1 MAKFLISGC
10 IVDTDAERVAYDDVT
25 PTQIS
30 SFIKGLGDGEELEL
44 DISSYGGSVAAGLA
58 ICNMLKMAS
67 AEGHKTT
74 AHVIGWAAS
83 IASVIA
89 CACDELKIDSN
100 AFLMIHNPYTVS
112 MGDAEGLRKDADTL
126 DKMRDAL
133 IAVYRTKFDL
143 TDEAIKKAMDEE
155 TWIMGKDAGT
165 FNLKAEII
173 PTEEP
178 LKAAAFAGKAI
189 PKFLHV
195 PQTIA
200 DLIATKAEEK
210 KAEEPKAKKLE
221 TLDYSSLTD
230 AEVKEI
236 REEANTMAKQREE
249 MVAKS
254 HEAEPTAEPKAEA
267 EMVTKAEAD
276 KRVSGMQSKM
286 QAQINDLRKEYD
298 AKIEDFTNQL
308 KVKDEELVK
317 AKADATRLA
326 ADLESEKTAHA
337 ELSEKTSALEQALAA
352 KTETLAKLNANVL
365 TPNEELPTMKAGLA
379 KCTTPAERVAFLQ
392 SGKYIK

>member
-10 IVDTDAERVAYDDVT
+10 IVDTDADRVAFDDVT

-30 SFIKGLGDGEELEL
+30 SFIKGLEDGEELEL

-89 CACDELKIDSN
+89 CQCDELKIDSN
-100 AFLMIHNPYTVS
+100 AFLMIHNPYTVA

-143 TDEAIKKAMDEE
+143 TDEAIKSMMDAE
-155 TWIMGKDAGT
+155 TWIMGKDAST
-165 FNLKAEII
+165 VNLKAEII

-200 DLIATKAEEK
+200 DLIAAKVEEK
-210 KAEEPKAKKLE
+210 KAEEPKAEAKPV
-221 TLDYSSLTD
+221 
-230 AEVKEI
+230 EVKAEGKPA
-236 REEANTMAKQREE
+236 EEPT
-249 MVAKS
+249 
-254 HEAEPTAEPKAEA
+254 AEPTAPVEPKAEA

-276 KRVSGMQSKM
+276 KRVSGMQSTM
-286 QAQINDLRKEYD
+286 QKKIDALRTDYE
-298 AKIEDFTNQL
+298 AKIEDFKNQL
-308 KVKDEELVK
+308 KVKDEELTKVQANVISLTK
-317 AKADATRLA
+317 
-326 ADLESEKTAHA
+326 DLESEKAAHA
-337 ELSEKTSALEQALAA
+337 ELLTKASALESALAE

-365 TPNEELPTMKAGLA
+365 TPNEELPTLKAGLA
-379 KCTTPAERVAFLQ
+379 KCKTAAERVAFLK
-392 SGKYIK
+392 SGKYTK

>member
-30 SFIKGLGDGEELEL
+30 SFIKGLGDGEPLELE
-44 DISSYGGSVAAGLA
+44 ISSYGGSVAAGLA

-67 AEGHKTT
+67 ADGHKTT

-89 CACDELKIDSN
+89 CQCDELKIDSN

-143 TDEAIKKAMDEE
+143 TDEAIKSMMDAE
-155 TWIMGKDAGT
+155 TWIMGKDAST
-165 FNLKAEII
+165 VNLKAEII

-178 LKAAAFAGKAI
+178 LKAAAFAGKTI

-200 DLIATKAEEK
+200 DLIAAKVEEK
-210 KAEEPKAKKLE
+210 KAEDKPADDKPVDKP
-221 TLDYSSLTD
+221 
-230 AEVKEI
+230 AEVKAEAKPA
-236 REEANTMAKQREE
+236 EEPT
-249 MVAKS
+249 
-254 HEAEPTAEPKAEA
+254 AEPTAEPKAEA
-267 EMVTKAEAD
+267 DMITRAEAD
-276 KRVSGMQSKM
+276 KRVSGMQSTM
-286 QAQINDLRKEYD
+286 QKKIDSLRTDYE
-298 AKIEDFTNQL
+298 AKIEDFKNQL
-308 KVKDEELVK
+308 KVKDEELTKVQANVISLTK
-317 AKADATRLA
+317 
-326 ADLESEKTAHA
+326 DLESEKTAHA
-337 ELSEKTSALEQALAA
+337 ELLTKASALESALAE

-365 TPNEELPTMKAGLA
+365 TPNEELPTLKAGLA
-379 KCTTPAERVAFLQ
+379 KCKTAAERVAFLK

>member
-10 IVDTDAERVAYDDVT
+10 IVDTDADRVAYDDVT

-30 SFIKGLGDGEELEL
+30 SFIKGLGDGEPLELE
-44 DISSYGGSVAAGLA
+44 ISSYGGSVAAGLA

-74 AHVIGWAAS
+74 AHVIGWACS

-89 CACDELKIDSN
+89 CQCDELKIDSN

-133 IAVYRTKFDL
+133 IAIYRTKFDL
-143 TDEAIKKAMDEE
+143 TDEAIKSMMDAE
-155 TWIMGKDAGT
+155 TWIMGKDAST
-165 FNLKAEII
+165 INLKAEII

-200 DLIATKAEEK
+200 DLIAAKVEEK
-210 KAEEPKAKKLE
+210 KAEAKDKPAQ
-221 TLDYSSLTD
+221 DKP
-230 AEVKEI
+230 AEVKAEAKPAEGKPA
-236 REEANTMAKQREE
+236 EEPT
-249 MVAKS
+249 
-254 HEAEPTAEPKAEA
+254 AEPTAEPKAE
-267 EMVTKAEAD
+267 EGMITKAEAD
-276 KRVSGMQSKM
+276 KRVSGMQSTM
-286 QAQINDLRKEYD
+286 QKKIDSLRTDYE
-298 AKIEDFTNQL
+298 AKITDFTNEL
-308 KVKDEELVK
+308 KAKDEELSK
-317 AKADATRLA
+317 AQANLISLTKSLEDTKRELA
-326 ADLESEKTAHA
+326 ET
-337 ELSEKTSALEQALAA
+337 TSALAEKTNALAS
-352 KTETLAKLNANVL
+352 LNANVL

-379 KCTTPAERVAFLQ
+379 KCTTPAERVAFLK
-392 SGKYIK
+392 SGKYTK

>member
-30 SFIKGLGDGEELEL
+30 SFIKGLGDGEGLEL

-89 CACDELKIDSN
+89 CQCDELKIDSN

-155 TWIMGKDAGT
+155 TWIIGKDAAT

-195 PQTIA
+195 PQTIT
-200 DLIATKAEEK
+200 DLIAAKVEEK
-210 KAEEPKAKKLE
+210 KAEEPKAEAKPV
-221 TLDYSSLTD
+221 
-230 AEVKEI
+230 EVKAEGKPA
-236 REEANTMAKQREE
+236 EEPT
-249 MVAKS
+249 
-254 HEAEPTAEPKAEA
+254 AEPTAEPKAEA

-276 KRVSGMQSKM
+276 KRVSGMQSTM
-286 QAQINDLRKEYD
+286 QKQIDNLKKDYE
-298 AKIEDFTNQL
+298 AKINDFTNQL
-308 KVKDEELVK
+308 KVQDEELVK
-317 AKADATRLA
+317 AKADATRLTK
-326 ADLESEKTAHA
+326 DLESEKAAHA
-337 ELSEKTSALEQALAA
+337 ELLTKASALESALAE

-365 TPNEELPTMKAGLA
+365 TPNEELPTLKAGLA
-379 KCTTPAERVAFLQ
+379 KCKTAAERVAFLK

>member
-10 IVDTDAERVAYDDVT
+10 IVDTDADRVAYDDVT

-30 SFIKGLGDGEELEL
+30 SFIKGLGDGEGLEL

-89 CACDELKIDSN
+89 CQCDELKIDSN

-155 TWIMGKDAGT
+155 TWIIGKDAAT

-195 PQTIA
+195 PQTIT
-200 DLIATKAEEK
+200 DLIAAKVEEK
-210 KAEEPKAKKLE
+210 KAEEPKAEAKPV
-221 TLDYSSLTD
+221 
-230 AEVKEI
+230 EVKAEGKPA
-236 REEANTMAKQREE
+236 EEPT
-249 MVAKS
+249 
-254 HEAEPTAEPKAEA
+254 AEPTAPVEPKAEA

-276 KRVSGMQSKM
+276 KRVSGMQAAMAK
-286 QAQINDLRKEYD
+286 QID
-298 AKIEDFTNQL
+298 ALKKDYEARITDFENQL
-308 KVKDEELVK
+308 KAKDEELTKTMALVTSLT
-317 AKADATRLA
+317 D
-326 ADLESEKTAHA
+326 DLKNTTD
-337 ELSEKTSALEQALAA
+337 ELSKMTSAFEEKSTA
-352 KTETLAKLNANVL
+352 LAKLNASVL
-365 TPNEELPTMKAGLA
+365 TPNEELPTLKAGLA
-379 KCTTPAERVAFLQ
+379 KCKTAAERVAFLK

>member
-30 SFIKGLGDGEELEL
+30 SFIKGLGDGEPLELE
-44 DISSYGGSVAAGLA
+44 ISSYGGSVAAGLA

-133 IAVYRTKFDL
+133 IAVYRAKFDL

-178 LKAAAFAGKAI
+178 LKAAAFAGKTI

-200 DLIATKAEEK
+200 DLIATKAEAKKAEG
-210 KAEEPKAKKLE
+210 KAEEPKAEAKDKPAE
-221 TLDYSSLTD
+221 DKP
-230 AEVKEI
+230 AEVKAEAKPA
-236 REEANTMAKQREE
+236 EEPT
-249 MVAKS
+249 
-254 HEAEPTAEPKAEA
+254 AEPTATAEPKAEA

-276 KRVSGMQSKM
+276 KRVSGMQSTM
-286 QAQINDLRKEYD
+286 QKKIDLLRTDYE

-308 KVKDEELVK
+308 KVKDEELTKVQANVISLTK
-317 AKADATRLA
+317 
-326 ADLESEKTAHA
+326 DLESEKAAHA
-337 ELSEKTSALEQALAA
+337 ELLTKASALEQALAE

-365 TPNEELPTMKAGLA
+365 TPNEELPTLKAGLA
-379 KCTTPAERVAFLQ
+379 KCKTAAERVAFLK

>member
-30 SFIKGLGDGEELEL
+30 SFIKGLGDGEGLEL

-89 CACDELKIDSN
+89 CQCDELKIDSN

-155 TWIMGKDAGT
+155 TWIIGKDAAT

-178 LKAAAFAGKAI
+178 LKAAAFAGKTI

-195 PQTIA
+195 PQTIT
-200 DLIATKAEEK
+200 DLIAAKVEEK
-210 KAEEPKAKKLE
+210 KAEEPKAEAKPV
-221 TLDYSSLTD
+221 
-230 AEVKEI
+230 EVKAEGKPA
-236 REEANTMAKQREE
+236 EEPT
-249 MVAKS
+249 
-254 HEAEPTAEPKAEA
+254 AEPTAEPKAE
-267 EMVTKAEAD
+267 EDMIPRAEAD
-276 KRVSGMQSKM
+276 KRVSGMQSTM
-286 QAQINDLRKEYD
+286 QKKIDSLRTDYE
-298 AKIEDFTNQL
+298 AKITDFTNEL
-308 KVKDEELVK
+308 KAKDEELSK
-317 AKADATRLA
+317 AQANLISLTKSLEDTKRELA
-326 ADLESEKTAHA
+326 ET
-337 ELSEKTSALEQALAA
+337 TSALAEKTNALAS
-352 KTETLAKLNANVL
+352 LNANVL

-379 KCTTPAERVAFLQ
+379 KCTTAAERVAFLQ

>member
-10 IVDTDAERVAYDDVT
+10 IVDTDADRVAYDDVT

-30 SFIKGLGDGEELEL
+30 SFIKGLGDGEPLELE
-44 DISSYGGSVAAGLA
+44 ISSYGGSVAAGLA

-89 CACDELKIDSN
+89 CQCDELKIDSN

-178 LKAAAFAGKAI
+178 LKAAAFAGKTI

-195 PQTIA
+195 PQTIT
-200 DLIATKAEEK
+200 DLIAAKVEEK
-210 KAEEPKAKKLE
+210 KAEPKAKKLA

-230 AEVKEI
+230 AEVMEI
-236 REEANTMAKQREE
+236 REEANTMAKQQED

-254 HEAEPTAEPKAEA
+254 HEAEPTAE
-267 EMVTKAEAD
+267 EMVTKIEAD
-276 KRVSGMQSKM
+276 KRVSGMQSTM
-286 QAQINDLRKEYD
+286 QKQIDNLKKDYE
-298 AKIEDFTNQL
+298 AKITDFTNQL

-317 AKADATRLA
+317 AKADATRLTK
-326 ADLESEKTAHA
+326 DLESEKAAHA
-337 ELSEKTSALEQALAA
+337 ELLTKASALESALAE
-352 KTETLAKLNANVL
+352 KTETLAKLNASVL

-379 KCTTPAERVAFLQ
+379 KCTTAAERVAFLQ

>member
-10 IVDTDAERVAYDDVT
+10 IVDTDADRVAYDDVT

-30 SFIKGLGDGEELEL
+30 SFIKGLGDGEGLEL

-58 ICNMLKMAS
+58 ICNMLKMSS

-100 AFLMIHNPYTVS
+100 AFLMIHNPYTVA

-155 TWIMGKDAGT
+155 TWIIGKDAAT

-178 LKAAAFAGKAI
+178 LKAAAFAGKTI

-200 DLIATKAEEK
+200 DLIAAKVEEK
-210 KAEEPKAKKLE
+210 KAEDKPADDKPV
-221 TLDYSSLTD
+221 
-230 AEVKEI
+230 EVKAEGKPA
-236 REEANTMAKQREE
+236 EEPT
-249 MVAKS
+249 
-254 HEAEPTAEPKAEA
+254 AEPTAPVEPKAEA

-276 KRVSGMQSKM
+276 KRVSGMQSTM
-286 QAQINDLRKEYD
+286 QKKIDSLRTDYE

-308 KVKDEELVK
+308 KVKDEELTKVQANVISLTK
-317 AKADATRLA
+317 
-326 ADLESEKTAHA
+326 DLEAAKTAHA
-337 ELSEKTSALEQALAA
+337 ELSEKTSALESALAE

-379 KCTTPAERVAFLQ
+379 KCTTAAERVAFLK
-392 SGKYIK
+392 SGRYTK

>member
-10 IVDTDAERVAYDDVT
+10 IVDTDADRVAYDDVT

-30 SFIKGLGDGEELEL
+30 SFIKGLGDGEPLELE
-44 DISSYGGSVAAGLA
+44 ISSYGGSVAAGLA

-83 IASVIA
+83 IASCIS

-178 LKAAAFAGKAI
+178 LKAAAFAGKTI

-200 DLIATKAEEK
+200 DLIATKAEEP
-210 KAEEPKAKKLE
+210 KAEGKAEDKTAEKPV
-221 TLDYSSLTD
+221 
-230 AEVKEI
+230 EVKA
-236 REEANTMAKQREE
+236 EAKPAETT
-249 MVAKS
+249 
-254 HEAEPTAEPKAEA
+254 AEPTAEPKAEA
-267 EMVTKAEAD
+267 DMVTKAEAD
-276 KRVSGMQSKM
+276 KRVSGMQAAMAK
-286 QAQINDLRKEYD
+286 QIDNLKKDYE
-298 AKIEDFTNQL
+298 AKINDFTNQL
-308 KVKDEELVK
+308 KAKDEELTG
-317 AKADATRLA
+317 ASANRAG
-326 ADLESEKTAHA
+326 
-337 ELSEKTSALEQALAA
+337 ELMPPPTGPTFL
-352 KTETLAKLNANVL
+352 
-365 TPNEELPTMKAGLA
+365 PNS
-379 KCTTPAERVAFLQ
+379 R
-392 SGKYIK
+392 

>member
-30 SFIKGLGDGEELEL
+30 SFIKGLGDGEGLELE
-44 DISSYGGSVAAGLA
+44 ISSYGGSVAAGLA

-155 TWIMGKDAGT
+155 TWIIGKDAAT

-178 LKAAAFAGKAI
+178 LKAAAFAGKAM

-200 DLIATKAEEK
+200 DLIAAKVEEK
-210 KAEEPKAKKLE
+210 KAEGKPAEEP
-221 TLDYSSLTD
+221 T
-230 AEVKEI
+230 
-236 REEANTMAKQREE
+236 
-249 MVAKS
+249 
-254 HEAEPTAEPKAEA
+254 AEPTAEAKAEA

-276 KRVSGMQSKM
+276 KRVSGMQSTM
-286 QAQINDLRKEYD
+286 QKKIDALRTDYE

-308 KVKDEELVK
+308 KVKDEELTKVQANVISLTK
-317 AKADATRLA
+317 
-326 ADLESEKTAHA
+326 DLESEKAAHA
-337 ELSEKTSALEQALAA
+337 ELLTKASALESALAE

-365 TPNEELPTMKAGLA
+365 TPNEELPTLKAGLA
-379 KCTTPAERVAFLQ
+379 KCKTAAERVAFLK
-392 SGKYIK
+392 SGKYTK